1 MPLLIIVL
9 LDFFNPL
16 RYKILVVLIDL
27 VSKSAK
33 IYMV

>member
-16 RYKILVVLIDL
+16 RYKMLVVLIDL
-27 VSKSAK
+27 VPKSAK